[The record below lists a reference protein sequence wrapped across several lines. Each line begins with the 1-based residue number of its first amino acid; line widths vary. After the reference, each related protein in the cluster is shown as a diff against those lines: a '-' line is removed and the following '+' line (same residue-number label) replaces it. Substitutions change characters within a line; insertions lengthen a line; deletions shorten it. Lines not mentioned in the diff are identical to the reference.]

1 LYCVARDGKKK
12 IKRDQKILQSELRF
26 KSLIQEGSDL
36 ISIFDKEGN
45 YCYTSP
51 NIISLGIKPEDLEG
65 HNVKEFIHPA
75 DIEQVLASLDK
86 VLTEGKVIV
95 EPFRFKDHKGEWRWI
110 ETVLTNALNNPA
122 VTGIVANSRDY

>member
-1 LYCVARDGKKK
+1 LCCQRWKEK
-12 IKRDQKILQSELRF
+12 IKRSKNTSKQLRF

-36 ISIFDKEGN
+36 ISIFDKAGN

-86 VLTEGKVIV
+86 VQQKAKL
-95 EPFRFKDHKGEWRWI
+95 
-110 ETVLTNALNNPA
+110 
-122 VTGIVANSRDY
+122 